1 MNTRIYTVLSVILM
15 LLLVLVLALPAGAQ
29 SAAGPGQQEYG
40 GSVPAVPFP
49 EGLDWINT
57 PGPLT
62 WEDLRGKVVLLDF
75 WTYGCINCIHV
86 IPDLHRL
93 EEEFAAELVVIG
105 VHSAKFLN
113 EGETDNIRQIVQRYA
128 VEHPVVNDRDFEVWR
143 AWGVRAW
150 PTTMLVDPEGMVYGY
165 HEGEGVYAVMQPI
178 ITAMVSEFDRLGLID
193 PSPIALTPAS
203 ADRPDTLLAF
213 PGKVLADEVGR
224 RLFVA
229 DTNHNRIVVADLD
242 TYEVLAVVGG
252 TSAGNMDGSYAVARF
267 NMPQGLALDADG
279 RTLYVAD
286 TGNHTLREIDLFSE
300 TVWTVAGT
308 GQQARYGATGG
319 AGLET
324 ALSSPWDLAYVEG
337 SLYIAMAGPH
347 QLWRYDT
354 ATGAITVHAGSGRE
368 GLLDRRHADAEL
380 AQPSGIASDGELL
393 YFADSE
399 ASAIRTAGLD
409 PAGEVW
415 TLVGT
420 GLFDFGDRDGTGKQA
435 LLQHPLGVAVAG
447 DQLYV
452 ADTYNSKI
460 RRIDLESTEV
470 STLTGAGVGGYRDG
484 ALAAALFN
492 EPGGLSYAAGRLYV
506 ADTNNHAIRVIDLE
520 AGTVET
526 VQFNNLELLQA
537 GREAVVA
544 AAPFTGNEVTLAP
557 QTLAP
562 GVGELLLRIELPE
575 GYKLNTIATSLVEW
589 GVDGAVVT
597 LAEEENPLPV
607 PDPDVPLVVTT
618 RLGAGEAEIAA
629 DLTLYYCEA
638 INESLCFVDRV
649 RITLP
654 VSVTDAAT
662 QTTARLTYEVVP
674 PVFE

>member
-1 MNTRIYTVLSVILM
+1 MTTRLYTGLSVIL
-15 LLLVLVLALPAGAQ
+15 LLLVALALVLPAGAQ
-29 SAAGPGQQEYG
+29 GAARPGQQEYG

-62 WEDLRGKVVLLDF
+62 WDELRGKVVLLDF

-93 EEEFAAELVVIG
+93 EAEFPEELVVIG
-105 VHSAKFLN
+105 VHSAKFQN
-113 EGETDNIRQIVQRYA
+113 EGETDNIRQIVQRYE
-128 VEHPVVNDRDFEVWR
+128 VEHPVVNDRDFEVWQ

-150 PTTMLVDPEGMVYGY
+150 PTTMLIDPEGMVFGY
-165 HEGEGVYAVMQPI
+165 HEGEGVYAVLQPI
-178 ITAMVSEFDRLGLID
+178 IAGMVREFDDQGLID
-193 PSPIALTPAS
+193 RSPVELAPVS
-203 ADRPDTLLAF
+203 AERPETLLAF
-213 PGKVLADEVGR
+213 PGKVLADEAGQ

-229 DTNHNRIVVADLD
+229 DTNHNRIVVADLEN
-242 TYEVLAVVGG
+242 YAVLAVIGG
-252 TSAGNMDGSYAVARF
+252 TEAGNRDGSYAVAQF
-267 NMPQGLALDADG
+267 SKPQGLALADDG
-279 RTLYVAD
+279 RTLFVAD
-286 TGNHTLREIDLFSE
+286 TGNHTLRAIDLVEE
-300 TVWTVAGT
+300 TVRTVAGT

-319 AGLET
+319 QGLAT
-324 ALSSPWDLAYVEG
+324 ALSSPWDLVYVEG

-354 ATGAITVHAGSGRE
+354 ATGAVHVHAGSGAE
-368 GLLDRRHADAEL
+368 GLLDRRHADAQL

-420 GLFDFGDRDGTGKQA
+420 GLFDFGDRDGIGKQA
-435 LLQHPLGVAVAG
+435 LLQHPLGVTVAG
-447 DQLYV
+447 DGLYV

-460 RRIDLESTEV
+460 KRIDLESNEV
-470 STLTGAGVGGYRDG
+470 STLTGDGVGGYQDG
-484 ALAAALFN
+484 ALVEALFD

-506 ADTNNHAIRVIDLE
+506 ADTNNHAIRVIDLA
-520 AGTVET
+520 AGSVET
-526 VQFNNLELLQA
+526 IQFGNLALLQS

-544 AAPFTGNEVTLAP
+544 AAPFTGQEVTLAS
-557 QTLAP
+557 QTLAAGP
-562 GVGELLLRIELPE
+562 GALLFQVALPE
-575 GYKLNTIATSLVEW
+575 GYKLNTIAASLVEW
-589 GVDGAVVT
+589 QVDGAVVALTEGDGVLPLLDPALPLAAPAT
-597 LAEEENPLPV
+597 LAE
-607 PDPDVPLVVTT
+607 
-618 RLGAGEAEIAA
+618 GESTIAA

-649 RITLP
+649 RVSLP
-654 VSVTDAAT
+654 VRVAPDGQDSE
-662 QTTARLTYEVVP
+662 ARLVYQVVP
-674 PVFE
+674 PVLE

>member
-1 MNTRIYTVLSVILM
+1 MNTRVYTALSVIV
-15 LLLVLVLALPAGAQ
+15 LVLVVLALALPVGAQ
-29 SAAGPGQQEYG
+29 GAGGPGQQEYG
-40 GSVPAVPFP
+40 GSVPALPFP

-93 EEEFAAELVVIG
+93 EEEFAGELVVIG

-113 EGETDNIRQIVQRYA
+113 EGETDNIRQIVQRYE
-128 VEHPVVNDRDFEVWR
+128 VEHPVVNDRDFEVWQ

-150 PTTMLVDPEGMVYGY
+150 PTTILVDPEGMVYGY
-165 HEGEGVYAVMQPI
+165 HEGEGVYVIMQPI
-178 ITAMVSEFDRLGLID
+178 IAAMVGEFDRLGLID
-193 PSPIALTPAS
+193 PAPVALTPVS
-203 ADRPDTLLAF
+203 ADRPETLLAF
-213 PGKVLADEVGR
+213 PGKVLADEAGR

-267 NMPQGLALDADG
+267 NKPQGLALDADG

-286 TGNHTLREIDLFSE
+286 TGNHTLRAIDLADE
-300 TVWTVAGT
+300 TVQTVAGT
-308 GQQARYGATGG
+308 GRQARYGATGG
-319 AGLET
+319 PGLET

-347 QLWRYDT
+347 QLWHYDT
-354 ATGAITVHAGSGRE
+354 ATGAVTVHAGSGRE

-380 AQPSGIASDGELL
+380 AQPSGITSDGELL

-420 GLFDFGDRDGTGKQA
+420 GLFDFGDRDGVGKQA
-435 LLQHPLGVAVAG
+435 QLQHPLGVAVAG

-460 RRIDLESTEV
+460 KRIDLESGEV
-470 STLTGAGVGGYRDG
+470 STLTGAGAGGYRDG
-484 ALAAALFN
+484 ALVEALFN
-492 EPGGLSYAAGRLYV
+492 EPGGLSYAAGRLYI

-520 AGTVET
+520 TGFVET
-526 VQFNNLELLQA
+526 VQFSNLELLQA
-537 GREAVVA
+537 GRAAVVT
-544 AAPFTGNEVTLAP
+544 AAPFTGNEVMLEP

-562 GVGELLLRIELPE
+562 GAGELLLRVELPE
-575 GYKLNTIATSLVEW
+575 GYKLNNIATSLVEW
-589 GVDGAVVT
+589 HVDGVVVMLAEGDNRLPLPDPEVALAVPAT
-597 LAEEENPLPV
+597 LA
-607 PDPDVPLVVTT
+607 
-618 RLGAGEAEIAA
+618 AGETEVAA

-638 INESLCFVDRV
+638 INESLCFVDRA

-654 VSVTDAAT
+654 VRVAPGGTESA
-662 QTTARLTYEVVP
+662 ARLTYQVVP
-674 PVFE
+674 PVLE